1 MEQNPKLRLHVE
13 EDLAR
18 EHRWQQ
24 RLHVCLPEAK
34 GLADQFEATTGWLLS
49 YRSAAPVTEPTE
61 DETQRSVFGRFEIAD
76 LSEKW
81 PPGKPAVSRV
91 ECERLL
97 AQINRLVGKIESME
111 LDRQRATSAPVDA
124 TEDSPLLPTNN
135 ADKVANLLRFAK
147 SEMSAIGAAVYLL
160 DDATTHLRLRSMIA
174 PAAFA
179 PDVESVRPLEN
190 ALADLESLIGNHV
203 NIHTPEMGETWRIPQ
218 PFNFG
223 WCCLLGTKNLP
234 LGTLWI
240 FFSQPR
246 TLDAAKSEFLS
257 SLSNQVY
264 SEINSRENPE
274 SVDADSALLRQELLL
289 AARSNDARLPS
300 FAPEIDGWKLA
311 GWTYRQG
318 YLASTFHDWAVTPSG
333 NLSVAI
339 GQVVGPMLTAAMS
352 LNNLRSLLS
361 AHRDY
366 RHSGVSLIAKLNEQ
380 VWCNSPGDE
389 MASLIYA
396 LVDPE
401 TDQVQMVNA
410 GDGGVVLG
418 GPFGIQ
424 SIDQFQTPLGVD
436 LETPYVQWERALQET
451 ETLVMFTQGLR
462 HAISESVASACDA
475 DLLRPIL
482 LRNHG
487 QPQAI
492 LAEIEERFFRS
503 DFQHVAG
510 DLSVLVL
517 SRNSAPPNVH
527 QLAAEMSQSILAE
540 LRADHENTL
549 EALAKR
555 LEHGDD
561 WDDSTGYSPIIEV
574 GRQDFDPDWSS
585 DDVSDLSVLEP
596 DTDDTPE
603 IDEELAAPTVEP
615 AAKDSDPPVP
625 QSPAKADSAV
635 KRQEAKRGRSRTKST
650 GSAKSKTTRPSK
662 TPPQASTK
670 SSKKSPQKSPQKSSS
685 ELSGK
690 ASAKSSRKTA
700 SLGNSQTKSQ
710 TKLAE
715 KSAAKSN
722 PAPKSKSNSTPK
734 FKPKSKPESKSKPN
748 AQAEAKINAQTDVKI
763 KGETTSKVKDKA
775 SAKTQPAVKTRA
787 AAVVTPAAKSP
798 KNPPAKPAGP
808 KNSSGRAAKTA
819 LLTPPKPTANPT
831 QRPAKSK
838 PQPVAK
844 PRNPSAA
851 KPGAKPGTKLAAKP
865 AAKPAVIPASDAV
878 PPAESAPKATRSR
891 TRGR

>member
-24 RLHVCLPEAK
+24 RLHACLPEAK

-49 YRSAAPVTEPTE
+49 YRSAAPVAEPIA
-61 DETQRSVFGRFEIAD
+61 DEAQRTVFGRFEIAD

-97 AQINRLVGKIESME
+97 AQINRLVAKIESME
-111 LDRQRATSAPVDA
+111 LDRQRATPATVDA

-147 SEMSAIGAAVYLL
+147 GELSAIGAAVYLL

-174 PAAFA
+174 PATFA
-179 PDVESVRPLEN
+179 PEVESVRPLEN

-246 TLDAAKSEFLS
+246 TLDATKSEFLS
-257 SLSNQVY
+257 GLSNQVY
-264 SEINSRENPE
+264 SEISSRENPE
-274 SVDADSALLRQELLL
+274 SADADSALLRQELLL

-318 YLASTFHDWAVTPSG
+318 YLASTFHDWAVTPAG
-333 NLSVAI
+333 KLSVAI

-482 LRNHG
+482 LRNPG

-561 WDDSTGYSPIIEV
+561 WDDSAGYSPIIEV

-596 DTDDTPE
+596 DTDDTSE
-603 IDEELAAPTVEP
+603 IDEELPASTGEP
-615 AAKDSDPPVP
+615 AAKDYDPPVP
-625 QSPAKADSAV
+625 QSPAIADSAV
-635 KRQEAKRGRSRTKST
+635 KRQAAKRGQGRAKSA
-650 GSAKSKTTRPSK
+650 GSAKSKTTRTTKSQPK
-662 TPPQASTK
+662 ASTR
-670 SSKKSPQKSPQKSSS
+670 SSQKSSGKP
-685 ELSGK
+685 SGK
-690 ASAKSSRKTA
+690 PVGKAPAKSSRKTA
-700 SLGNSQTKSQ
+700 SLGKSQTKSQ

-715 KSAAKSN
+715 NSAAKSK
-722 PAPKSKSNSTPK
+722 PAPKSNSKPTPK
-734 FKPKSKPESKSKPN
+734 LKSKPEAMSKPKAQADTKIN
-748 AQAEAKINAQTDVKI
+748 AQAEAKISGRNKSNGAEKARTK
-763 KGETTSKVKDKA
+763 SKTALKTMAA
-775 SAKTQPAVKTRA
+775 S
-787 AAVVTPAAKSP
+787 VVTTAAKSP
-798 KNPPAKPAGP
+798 KNPQTKPASP
-808 KNSSGRAAKTA
+808 KKSSGRAAKTA
-819 LLTPPKPTANPT
+819 HLTQLEPTANPT
-831 QRPAKSK
+831 QRPAKPKS
-838 PQPVAK
+838 QPVAQSRT
-844 PRNPSAA
+844 PAAA
-851 KPGAKPGTKLAAKP
+851 KPGAKPTAKP
-865 AAKPAVIPASDAV
+865 ASEAVK
-878 PPAESAPKATRSR
+878 PAESARKATRRR

>member
-1 MEQNPKLRLHVE
+1 MDHNPKLRLHIE

-18 EHRWQQ
+18 EQRWQQ
-24 RLHVCLPEAK
+24 RLHACLPEAK
-34 GLADQFEATTGWLLS
+34 GLAEQFEATTGWLLN
-49 YRSAAPVTEPTE
+49 YQAAGSGVGMTT
-61 DETQRSVFGRFEIAD
+61 DERQMPIFGRFEIAD

-97 AQINRLVGKIESME
+97 AQVNRLVGKIESLE
-111 LDRQRATSAPVDA
+111 LERQSTRNSLEVA
-124 TEDSPLLPTNN
+124 TEDSPLLPTNS
-135 ADKVANLLRFAK
+135 ADRVANLLRFAK
-147 SEMSAIGAAVYLL
+147 SELAAIGAAVYLL

-174 PAAFA
+174 PTAVA

-203 NIHTPEMGETWRIPQ
+203 NIQTPEMGETWRIPQ
-218 PFNFG
+218 PFKYG

-234 LGTLWI
+234 LGTVWI

-246 TLDAAKSEFLS
+246 SLDDAKSEFLS
-257 SLSNQVY
+257 NLSNQIF
-264 SEINSRENPE
+264 SEIHSRENPE
-274 SVDADSALLRQELLL
+274 SADADSSLLRQELLL

-311 GWTYRQG
+311 GWTYRHG
-318 YLASTFHDWAVTPSG
+318 YLASTFHDWAVTPAG
-333 NLSVAI
+333 NLSVSV

-352 LNNLRSLLS
+352 LNNLRSLIS

-366 RHSGVSLIAKLNEQ
+366 RHTGLSLTAKLNEQ

-401 TDQVQMVNA
+401 TDRVQVVNA

-436 LETPYVQWERALQET
+436 LETPYVQWERVLQET

-462 HAISESVASACDA
+462 HAISESVASASDA
-475 DLLRPIL
+475 DLLRAIL
-482 LRNHG
+482 LRNPG

-517 SRNSAPPNVH
+517 SRNSAPPTVH

-561 WDDSTGYSPIIEV
+561 WDDSAGYSPIIEV

-585 DDVSDLSVLEP
+585 DDDSDLAVLEP
-596 DTDDTPE
+596 DTA
-603 IDEELAAPTVEP
+603 ELPLDQPAVPSTVGKTAAESVAAIAADQP
-615 AAKDSDPPVP
+615 AAEKKRTSAKRLGHKQEPTLPKQTKKPKNRASTKPRAPSKSQSSSKSPVKTSVTRP
-625 QSPAKADSAV
+625 ETASVKQAAKPSAKSPAKRPTVSNSQTQAQSARSTKADPTA
-635 KRQEAKRGRSRTKST
+635 ANNP
-650 GSAKSKTTRPSK
+650 KTMK
-662 TPPQASTK
+662 QTK
-670 SSKKSPQKSPQKSSS
+670 SSAKAPVKSPAKSSIKSSAKASVKSPAKSSIKS
-685 ELSGK
+685 SAK
-690 ASAKSSRKTA
+690 ASAKSP
-700 SLGNSQTKSQ
+700 
-710 TKLAE
+710 
-715 KSAAKSN
+715 AKS
-722 PAPKSKSNSTPK
+722 PAKVAVKSPAKTSSNTRSQPRPQAASVTRVKGAGQRPVVPTERMAGKKSPDPPTRGTAKSTARVTGRPKSKRTVVPRV
-734 FKPKSKPESKSKPN
+734 KSM
-748 AQAEAKINAQTDVKI
+748 I
-763 KGETTSKVKDKA
+763 KMADPTTGGATS
-775 SAKTQPAVKTRA
+775 SA
-787 AAVVTPAAKSP
+787 
-798 KNPPAKPAGP
+798 
-808 KNSSGRAAKTA
+808 
-819 LLTPPKPTANPT
+819 
-831 QRPAKSK
+831 
-838 PQPVAK
+838 
-844 PRNPSAA
+844 
-851 KPGAKPGTKLAAKP
+851 
-865 AAKPAVIPASDAV
+865 
-878 PPAESAPKATRSR
+878 RS
-891 TRGR
+891 TRGKKGR